1 MRIDSNRVNP
11 ASGSLDVTLPRTEPV
26 STSVEA
32 KEVKDSA
39 PPANPR
45 VPGSESTKAPDLADL
60 EYAAEKMNKAVRVF
74 NQTLQFEVTKAN
86 RIVIR
91 VIDQDSGEIIRQ
103 IPPEEFMD
111 SFHKVEDAL
120 GVLIDRR
127 V

>member
-1 MRIDSNRVNP
+1 MRIDPSRVSP
-11 ASGSLDVTLPRTEPV
+11 ASNSIDVIVPRPESGAATP
-26 STSVEA
+26 EA
-32 KEVKDSA
+32 KEAQQPA
-39 PPANPR
+39 PK
-45 VPGSESTKAPDLADL
+45 VTGVEGKTPDLAEL

-74 NQTLQFEVTKAN
+74 NQTLQFEVTKSN

-91 VIDQDSGEIIRQ
+91 VIDQNSGEVIRQ

-111 SFHKVEDAL
+111 SFNKVADAL